1 MENLHKI
8 GEVSEIT
15 IDEKRTLRYLKEGK
29 GDPLILIHTI
39 RTQLE
44 YFQGVIPQLAEHYT
58 VYAIDLPGHGAS
70 SIDTKANYD
79 EPYMREALIYFI
91 KKLNLTNVTL
101 VGESIGAVL
110 ALTIASKLPESI
122 SKVIASN
129 TYDYDMRYADGVRR
143 GNIFANIVLSNYA
156 LPIHG
161 AIFAALENWLFLG
174 MVLKGGLRNK
184 KWMPKA
190 LLSLINR
197 TGYRK
202 GYRYVERN
210 VFANWQSWGKAREL
224 YSNVKAPVK
233 LVYSE
238 YDWSTLSERE
248 RTAKQ
253 LGGVKIITIKNSGHF
268 GFIDQPKKISE
279 VILDEKNGYF
289 LK

>member
-1 MENLHKI
+1 
-8 GEVSEIT
+8 
-15 IDEKRTLRYLKEGK
+15 
-29 GDPLILIHTI
+29 
-39 RTQLE
+39 
-44 YFQGVIPQLAEHYT
+44 VI
-58 VYAIDLPGHGAS
+58 S
-70 SIDTKANYD
+70 
-79 EPYMREALIYFI
+79 FI

-101 VGESIGAVL
+101 VGESIGATL
-110 ALTIASKLPESI
+110 ALTVASKIPESI

-129 TYDYDMRYADGVRR
+129 TYDYDTRYADGVRR
-143 GNIFANIVLSNYA
+143 GNVFANIVLANYA

-161 AIFAALENWLFLG
+161 AIFAGLENWLFLG

-210 VFANWQSWGKAREL
+210 VFSNWRSWGNAREL

-238 YDWSTLSERE
+238 YDWSTLNERE

-253 LGGVKIITIKNSGHF
+253 LGCGKIITIKNAGHF
-268 GFIDQPKKISE
+268 GFIDQPRKLAEI
-279 VILDEKNGYF
+279 ILDNSR
-289 LK
+289 